1 MRKER
6 PPDHREAPTGQGADT
21 PTIPAGD
28 RGSWGAPLGAT
39 WTVGTFPG
47 SAPGVCWCQAR
58 AQNEVRGEKGGAWPE
73 SMKVRCPPVNAELW
87 VLSARRV
94 PLPAPECPPN
104 GALTGAESSC
114 RSPPASPRICHLGD
128 SAAHSPLQHLTHHH
142 SQGHSVLGCRGP
154 KGTRSYPR
162 PCVPSPQ
169 GRTDPRA
176 NFLCSVVSPTFLDYF
191 FHFLFLLPFFYNLLF
206 LSLCVC
212 VKNT

>member
-1 MRKER
+1 MHVIIQSYRVISVLWGREGPGE
-6 PPDHREAPTGQGADT
+6 PPWGPHGQWAPFQAL
-21 PTIPAGD
+21 
-28 RGSWGAPLGAT
+28 PLGCVAAR
-39 WTVGTFPG
+39 PG
-47 SAPGVCWCQAR
+47 LRMRS
-58 AQNEVRGEKGGAWPE
+58 EVRRVGAWPE
-73 SMKVRCPPVNAELW
+73 FMKVRYRLVNAELW

-94 PLPAPECPPN
+94 PLPAPGCPPN

-128 SAAHSPLQHLTHHH
+128 SAAHSPLRHLTHYH
-142 SQGHSVLGCRGP
+142 SRGHSVLGCRGS
-154 KGTRSYPR
+154 KGTCSYPR

-169 GRTDPRA
+169 DRTDPHA
-176 NFLCSVVSPTFLDYF
+176 NFLCSVVSPTFLHYF